1 MLNGVFIDCL
11 SYGVRRRQETY
22 GAKANDQIS
31 MLTHWQKLRP
41 FFPPLTPLQSLNLRA
56 ALYRAL
62 TGLKKD
68 GILGREIL
76 LRKTILDECKGDKF
90 EELVSAFAMTV
101 LRKVVKERNDAQ
113 LELACSGHLSGQQE
127 ARLLPLIIAHRRS
140 LQQKLSQHRK
150 LQGHAKLYSGLL
162 AQRHALI
169 EERRT
174 RLSKL
179 PVLEEGQKTGSCKD
193 IADSWLGD
201 DGWVEILMS
210 GPARSTDPFLEAPFE
225 TGWKA
230 VLEGRTIDVEQRT
243 DLLKELNAMVA
254 NQETRLRKWKTFAA
268 SLRNTE
274 ARRQDAL
281 SEPAQP
287 ENGNSAVLQF
297 DRHQLLHLSDT
308 HQATRFLESHVP
320 ANSTHKI
327 LLASMEADLASIGW
341 RNGGKLATARR
352 EAGQSRDKITAVR
365 STESTFIARQQV
377 ESEPPAIS
385 APMHLR
391 TPKDLSQIPSDTQPR
406 QARVLVHSAAQP
418 ILPAQEQSSRIEMTP
433 HGASSIQ
440 MDPDKHQSSF
450 TSTKDTSTLVRAKRD
465 KHDSEEQMTPFASE
479 HGIIQSNLKPERT
492 VVGQNIVRTMV
503 PPPTLLERTRQS
515 MSLLPKPAQ
524 KARLNSSDQ
533 QKSSKQTRLSQAF
546 PINQFETSNPAQPET
561 CTPRSGSSTPRDELL
576 SDTAAY
582 DSVFKSRPRIAL
594 SPVLS
599 PDKSRLGG
607 DSMSEEDLAY
617 LVLEDDT

>member
-1 MLNGVFIDCL
+1 
-11 SYGVRRRQETY
+11 
-22 GAKANDQIS
+22 

-140 LQQKLSQHRK
+140 LQQKVSQHRK

-174 RLSKL
+174 RLGKL
-179 PVLEEGQKTGSCKD
+179 PVLEEGQKPGSCKD

-230 VLEGRTIDVEQRT
+230 GLEGRTIDVEHRT
-243 DLLKELNAMVA
+243 DLLEELNVMIA

-268 SLRNTE
+268 SLRNTQ

-281 SEPAQP
+281 SEPASSG
-287 ENGNSAVLQF
+287 NGNSAVLQF
-297 DRHQLLHLSDT
+297 NRHQLLHLSDT
-308 HQATRFLESHVP
+308 HQATRFLDSHMP

-341 RNGGKLATARR
+341 RSAGKPSTARR
-352 EAGQSRDKITAVR
+352 EAGQSREKTTSVR
-365 STESTFIARQQV
+365 STQSTFIARQQV

-391 TPKDLSQIPSDTQPR
+391 APKGFSQILSDTQPR

-418 ILPAQEQSSRIEMTP
+418 MLSAQEQSFRIEMTP

-440 MDPDKHQSSF
+440 MDPNKHQSSF
-450 TSTKDTSTLVRAKRD
+450 TSTKDTSTLVHAKRD

-492 VVGQNIVRTMV
+492 VLAQNIVRTMA

-515 MSLLPKPAQ
+515 MSLLPKPAE
-524 KARLNSSDQ
+524 KARLSSSNQ
-533 QKSSKQTRLSQAF
+533 HKSSKQTRLSQAF

-594 SPVLS
+594 SP
-599 PDKSRLGG
+599 DRSRLGG

-617 LVLEDDT
+617 LVLEDDS